1 MKSYEERVIEDARLV
16 ILKELAVQNDG
27 RLNEVSISHVLAAFA
42 MRRTRDWI
50 RTQLKR
56 MEELGAVRVQEL
68 GTVYIATLRTAGRN
82 HLERLAFIEG
92 IARPSDAD

>member
-1 MKSYEERVIEDARLV
+1 M
-16 ILKELAVQNDG
+16 
-27 RLNEVSISHVLAAFA
+27 
-42 MRRTRDWI
+42 
-50 RTQLKR
+50 
-56 MEELGAVRVQEL
+56 RVQEL